1 MRNHSPLRIKRLARD
16 EEAALQKQGHLKE
29 KQEAEQ
35 TLKKKH
41 ILRQMD
47 EVEETIDYLTGLKS
61 PKNRYKLPQISRV
74 NFAHEHSPNNR
85 SSTSRVELASFHNL
99 NSLVSLDQPP
109 SSSGQH
115 SGHKSPKL
123 DIADTSARFTHLIKS
138 CYQNQLS
145 FIHSPSKTPKSP
157 AKPPAVKPRE
167 LAGEGQHFE
176 EEKDKEVLET
186 LLTKDYGAQRIDT
199 CNNKYAKK
207 QNKFVSY
214 RRYRENYLEVR
225 GNILTVLES
234 DEK

>member
-29 KQEAEQ
+29 KQEVEQ
-35 TLKKKH
+35 TIKKKH

-61 PKNRYKLPQISRV
+61 PQNRYKLPQISRV
-74 NFAHEHSPNNR
+74 NLANEHLPNNR
-85 SSTSRVELASFHNL
+85 SSSRVELASFHNL
-99 NSLVSLDQPP
+99 NSLASLDHPP
-109 SSSGQH
+109 SSLGQQ

-157 AKPPAVKPRE
+157 AKPLAVKLRE
-167 LAGEGQHFE
+167 SAGEGLHFE
-176 EEKDKEVLET
+176 EEKDKAVLET

-199 CNNKYAKK
+199 CNGKYAKK